1 MIDENINTLIRNTES
16 GSTPPYHNFAKQ
28 IFRQLNGIENYN
40 RVDKINLN
48 NTRIVNPAKAGRMF
62 GLASTAVNSE
72 SHDEL
77 VM

>member
-1 MIDENINTLIRNTES
+1 MIDENINTLVRNTES
-16 GSTPPYHNFAKQ
+16 GCTPPYHIFAKQ

-48 NTRIVNPAKAGRMF
+48 NTRIVNTAKAGRLF
-62 GLASTAVNSE
+62 GLALTAVNSE